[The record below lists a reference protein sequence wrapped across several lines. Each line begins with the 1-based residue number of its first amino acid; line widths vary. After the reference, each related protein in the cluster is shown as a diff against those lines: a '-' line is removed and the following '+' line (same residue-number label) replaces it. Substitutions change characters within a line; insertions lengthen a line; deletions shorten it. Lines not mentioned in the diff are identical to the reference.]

1 MDDDGESVLLGLGT
15 LPTGVTEGSPDE
27 SVVSI
32 VDDDDPAVSVSFASG
47 SYSAAEGGS
56 VEVKVRLS
64 VDPERTVVVPLTARP
79 TRGARRARGIIRVC
93 RRAVSFGAGE
103 TSKSFTFTA
112 ASDSVDDD
120 GESVKLGFGTL
131 PTGVSLGS
139 PDESVVSIVDDDDP
153 AVSVSFGAAGYSAAE
168 GGTVEVTVS
177 LSVDPERTVVVP
189 LTTTDQ
195 GGASSPG
202 DYSGV
207 PASVSF
213 GAGETSKSFTFT
225 AAADDVDD
233 DGESVLLGL
242 GTLPTGVTEGSPDES
257 VVSIVDDDDP
267 AVSVSFASGSYSAAE
282 GGSVEVTVGL
292 SVDPERTVVVPL
304 TARRTRGVRRA
315 RWIIRVC
322 PRRVSFGAGETSKS
336 FTFTAASDSVDDDGE
351 SVLVG
356 FGTLPAGVSF
366 GHP

>member
-120 GESVKLGFGTL
+120 GESVLVGFGTL
-131 PTGVSLGS
+131 PAGVSLGS
-139 PDESVVSIVDDDDP
+139 PDESVVSI
-153 AVSVSFGAAGYSAAE
+153 
-168 GGTVEVTVS
+168 
-177 LSVDPERTVVVP
+177 
-189 LTTTDQ
+189 
-195 GGASSPG
+195 
-202 DYSGV
+202 
-207 PASVSF
+207 
-213 GAGETSKSFTFT
+213 
-225 AAADDVDD
+225 
-233 DGESVLLGL
+233 
-242 GTLPTGVTEGSPDES
+242 
-257 VVSIVDDDDP
+257 
-267 AVSVSFASGSYSAAE
+267 
-282 GGSVEVTVGL
+282 
-292 SVDPERTVVVPL
+292 
-304 TARRTRGVRRA
+304 AR
-315 RWIIRVC
+315 
-322 PRRVSFGAGETSKS
+322 
-336 FTFTAASDSVDDDGE
+336 
-351 SVLVG
+351 
-356 FGTLPAGVSF
+356 
-366 GHP
+366 